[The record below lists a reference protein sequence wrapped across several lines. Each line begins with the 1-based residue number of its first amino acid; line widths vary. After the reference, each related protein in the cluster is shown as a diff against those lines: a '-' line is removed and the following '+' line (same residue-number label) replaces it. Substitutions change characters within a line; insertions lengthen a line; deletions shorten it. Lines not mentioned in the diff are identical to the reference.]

1 MSNDGK
7 LYVKSTCM
15 ICLGKKNF
23 CPYCESGLTYTEAAD
38 TIIKEWF
45 HNQTEEVKKLITGE
59 GDETK

>member
-1 MSNDGK
+1 MNDGK

-38 TIIKEWF
+38 KIIKEWLK
-45 HNQTEEVKKLITGE
+45 NQSEEVKK
-59 GDETK
+59 

>member
-1 MSNDGK
+1 MNNGK

-45 HNQTEEVKKLITGE
+45 RNQTEEVKKYIIGE